1 MRINEKIVYKI
12 PTSIYV
18 IFFAISIILTMIAY
32 GFSAYIDK
40 IEVGDVADWYHT
52 VINICPQIL
61 KISEFNESVSVLL
74 LVNDGYSN
82 NAFSLWSNFAYIIIW

>member
-40 IEVGDVADWYHT
+40 IEV
-52 VINICPQIL
+52 
-61 KISEFNESVSVLL
+61 
-74 LVNDGYSN
+74 
-82 NAFSLWSNFAYIIIW
+82 